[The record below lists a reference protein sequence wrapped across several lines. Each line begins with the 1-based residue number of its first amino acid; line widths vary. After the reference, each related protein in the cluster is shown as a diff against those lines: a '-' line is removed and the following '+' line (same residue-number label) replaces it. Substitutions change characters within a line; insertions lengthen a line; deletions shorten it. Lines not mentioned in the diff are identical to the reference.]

1 MEIRTVR
8 HGLAALAIA
17 IILGLAGAG
26 PASAAGPG
34 WLEQSLRWL
43 ADLWSADE
51 AQAGG
56 GGEPLSIWELEI
68 VDRGYGMDPNGGEV
82 PEFTPPGQGQ

>member
-17 IILGLAGAG
+17 TTLGLAGAG
-26 PASAAGPG
+26 PAAAQEPG
-34 WLEQSLRWL
+34 WIEQGLRWL

-56 GGEPLSIWELEI
+56 GEPLAIWELEI
-68 VDRGYGMDPNGGEV
+68 IDRGYGMDPNGGV
-82 PEFTPPGQGQ
+82 VQDATPPGPGQ